1 MIHARLSFVLAI
13 SCAALL
19 RLEAA
24 EAQQAGRFPRIGILA
39 TTPSAYSQVLKQ
51 ALGER
56 GWVEN
61 RTVDLDFRYTEG
73 KPERFPQA
81 AAALVERRVDVLV
94 AVSEPA
100 VRAAKQATTTIPIV
114 MVVGDDP
121 VEAGLVPSLTRPGSN
136 LTGFSTFQPD
146 LIGKRLQLLKELVPT
161 LSHVAVLGHATDP
174 MVDRA
179 FNEAEKASATLRLTV
194 RAYKAAEPTE
204 LESVFTKIVSDR
216 PQGLLVLQNFWMFRN
231 REKVVELT
239 TRSGLPALYGLR
251 DYVLAGGLMSYA
263 PDYREG
269 FVRVAAYVDKILK
282 GAKPGDLPIERTTK
296 FELVVNGKTARAI
309 GLTLPQ
315 SILSRADE
323 IMHER

>member
-1 MIHARLSFVLAI
+1 MIHARLSFVLVI

-24 EAQQAGRFPRIGILA
+24 EAQQTGRLPRIGILA
-39 TTPSAYSQVLKQ
+39 TTPSAYSQVLRQ

-61 RTVDLDFRYTEG
+61 RTVEFDFRYTEG
-73 KPERFPQA
+73 KPERFPEA

-114 MVVGDDP
+114 MLVGDDP
-121 VEAGLVPSLTRPGSN
+121 VEAGLVASLTQPGSN
-136 LTGFSTFQPD
+136 VTGFSTFQPD
-146 LIGKRLQLLKELVPT
+146 LVGKRLQLLKELVPT
-161 LSHVAVLGHATDP
+161 LSRVAVLGHATDP

-179 FNEAEKASATLRLTV
+179 FKEAEKASATLRLTV
-194 RAYKAAEPTE
+194 HAYKAAEPTE
-204 LESVFTKIVSDR
+204 LEGVFMKIVSDR

-239 TRSGLPALYGLR
+239 TRSGLPAIYGLR

-263 PDYREG
+263 PDYREAL
-269 FVRVAAYVDKILK
+269 VRVAAYTDKILK

-296 FELVVNGKTARAI
+296 FELVVSGKAARAI

-315 SILSRADE
+315 SVLSRADE
-323 IMHER
+323 IMP